1 MPSDRVNHSFTLC
14 FNDPTAI
21 TTIVFVECWTEIM
34 WFLMHD
40 YAHTEWGDGMGIK
53 VVLAMQLLS
62 CGYAQVEAR
71 FA

>member
-1 MPSDRVNHSFTLC
+1 
-14 FNDPTAI
+14 
-21 TTIVFVECWTEIM
+21 
-34 WFLMHD
+34 MHD
-40 YAHTEWGDGMGIK
+40 YAHTERGDGMGIK